1 MAKLG
6 KNINRQEQ
14 LKREQMINERYPIV
28 EECIG
33 CNRIEPDP
41 DLPDKLKNGSTS
53 SYQKCLAYINP
64 SLKWKLGNCNLASHL
79 TVIETGPEKYKPKKY
94 GKKRRGR

>member
-1 MAKLG
+1 MAMFG
-6 KNINRQEQ
+6 KNINRKAQ

-28 EECIG
+28 EQCIG
-33 CNRIEPDP
+33 CNKIEADEES
-41 DLPDKLKNGSTS
+41 KAMNGYHSH
-53 SYQKCLAYINP
+53 QKCLAYINP
-64 SLKWKLGNCNLASHL
+64 AMKWKLGSCSLASHL

>member
-1 MAKLG
+1 MAIIG
-6 KNINRQEQ
+6 KNINKKVQ

-33 CNRIEPDP
+33 CNKVEADP
-41 DLPDKLKNGSTS
+41 NSPNPEYTTC
-53 SYQKCLAYINP
+53 YQKCLAYINP
-64 SLKWKLGNCNLASHL
+64 AMKWKLGDCNLASHIN
-79 TVIETGPEKYKPKKY
+79 VIETGPEKYKPKKY